1 MQIGKSSKANF
12 LFCKL
17 ESVLDFVGPKL
28 VSIDTRSVSIDTP
41 LNLELKI
48 ILSFL
53 FLSFCSKMSPHLQC
67 YPIAYNT

>member
-1 MQIGKSSKANF
+1 MKMGKSSGANF

-17 ESVLDFVGPKL
+17 GSVMDFAGSKL

-48 ILSFL
+48 VLSFIS
-53 FLSFCSKMSPHLQC
+53 LSFCSKISSYLHCCLT
-67 YPIAYNT
+67 A